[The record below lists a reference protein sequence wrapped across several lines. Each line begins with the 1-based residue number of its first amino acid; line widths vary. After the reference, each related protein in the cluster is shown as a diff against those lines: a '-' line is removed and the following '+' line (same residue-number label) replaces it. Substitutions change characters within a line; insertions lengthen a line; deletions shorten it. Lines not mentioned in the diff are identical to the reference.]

1 MDHNFYQFSVL
12 YFHKSFVLSFCNA
25 SPNSHQSVNPDL
37 VEQILGPIPMTLWE
51 QEESPT
57 WALGQPAFRPLL

>member
-51 QEESPT
+51 QEETRKSS
-57 WALGQPAFRPLL
+57 AAAINAMLIE